1 MPTSSRPYYLLGC
14 NKAFL
19 DNFYVS
25 IFKNEWNYPETNG
38 RNHNDTDLKCVVQM
52 DDTGE
57 TYGNILTNHT
67 KNTNTN
73 VF

>member
-1 MPTSSRPYYLLGC
+1 MQASEHLDLFISTLLFP
-14 NKAFL
+14 KR
-19 DNFYVS
+19 
-25 IFKNEWNYPETNG
+25 ETETNG